1 MSNLMTL
8 SNNKMMSSKEIAE
21 LTGKKHPHVL
31 RDIREMIEQLDN
43 PYLDGIDFVVNFRED
58 NGQTESIELNHD
70 LTMLLLTGYDV
81 KARLKVIQRWKE
93 LEQAQQP
100 MTLEQ
105 LLQHN
110 VMMIQDLSNKVITL
124 EHKVEQQAPA
134 VAAMERIGASEGSLC
149 LTDAAKALDMNP
161 KAFMSW
167 LEMKGWIFK
176 RVAGDNWT
184 AYQTKIDAGYLEMI
198 SVTTGELGQEK
209 MRKQCKVTAKG
220 MVKLAKLFDEINQ
233 NAELPPP
240 APAPINMEQ
249 SPHLA
254 ALAAL
259 GIRKPLASVG
269 A

>member
-21 LTGKKHPHVL
+21 LTGKRHADVI
-31 RDIREMIEQLDN
+31 RDIRNMIGQLDGADLRHEQFQSLSDERG
-43 PYLDGIDFVVNFRED
+43 YTSEVLLD
-58 NGQTESIELNHD
+58 HD

-176 RVAGDNWT
+176 RVAGDNWN
-184 AYQTKIDAGYLEMI
+184 AHQTKIDAGYLEMI
-198 SVTTGELGQEK
+198 TIVTGELGKEK
-209 MRKQCKVTAKG
+209 MRKQCKVTSKG
-220 MVKLAKLFDEINQ
+220 MVKLAKLFDEIN
-233 NAELPPP
+233 NPSKKVA
-240 APAPINMEQ
+240 
-249 SPHLA
+249 
-254 ALAAL
+254 
-259 GIRKPLASVG
+259 
-269 A
+269 

>member
-8 SNNKMMSSKEIAE
+8 SNSKMMSSKEIAE
-21 LTGKKHPHVL
+21 LTGKQHSNVL
-31 RDIREMIEQLDN
+31 RDIRSMFDGLDDSNLNHEQYQVVKDNRGYISEVLLD
-43 PYLDGIDFVVNFRED
+43 
-58 NGQTESIELNHD
+58 HD

-81 KARLKVIQRWKE
+81 NARLKVIQRWKE
-93 LEQAQQP
+93 LEQAKQP
-100 MTLEQ
+100 MTIEQ

-110 VMMIQDLSNKVITL
+110 VMMIQDLSNKVVTL
-124 EHKVEQQAPA
+124 ETTVKQQAPA
-134 VAAMERIGASEGSLC
+134 VAAIERLGSSKGSMC

-161 KAFMSW
+161 RAFTAW
-167 LEMKGWIFK
+167 LEMNGWIYK

-198 SVTTGELGQEK
+198 SVSTGELGQEK

-233 NAELPPP
+233 KAEPVPPTS
-240 APAPINMEQ
+240 APINIEQ

-259 GIRKPLASVG
+259 GIRKTTTSVG
-269 A
+269 V